1 MLLGIFSW
9 YNGMGNRF
17 MKKTTPIDG
26 GGAQLQHTYKEVFDI
41 LHALNQKS
49 IIAITD
55 RNGIITFVNDKFCE
69 ISQYESHELLGKTHQ
84 MVNSNY
90 HDDLFFEDM
99 WRTICKGDIWSGE
112 VRNRAKD
119 GSYYWV
125 DTTIVPFR
133 DTEGELYQFIAI
145 RNDITEKKNLEE
157 TLLKKTLED
166 PVTGLH
172 NANYFEQVVKKRMHI
187 GEEFYL
193 LYINIDDFKRINES
207 LGVQHSNEILKIV
220 GERLREIIPNDNEV
234 ITRIHGDEF
243 AVLLDPAYGEV
254 EEVIESIYQVFE
266 EPITYKQSFYY
277 MTLSIG
283 VTHYPT
289 YGETFEDLMQTAF
302 HAVKLA
308 KSKGKN
314 QFISFDSSMTININR
329 KFEIKNC
336 LHHSIQNQCFQVH
349 YQPQFNKNGELES
362 FEALVRW
369 NSETLGFVPPDE
381 FIPIAEETGLI
392 IPLGY
397 LLFDIVLQ
405 DLPKLQQSL
414 QKPVKV
420 GFNLSMKQFFDDHLF
435 TNIQSLCR
443 KYKIDP
449 SFIKLEITES
459 VAIKDP
465 DIVISLI
472 KQFKDVGMEVEL
484 DDYGTGYSSLQYLKN
499 LPITSVKI
507 DRSFI
512 QDITNSSKSR
522 AIVDATI
529 QVAHE
534 LGFHVIAEGVETAE
548 QVACLKDLE
557 CDYFQGYYFGK
568 PAPLESACH
577 SSIFVE

>member
-1 MLLGIFSW
+1 M
-9 YNGMGNRF
+9 
-17 MKKTTPIDG
+17 
-26 GGAQLQHTYKEVFDI
+26 QHTYKEVFDI

-55 RNGIITFVNDKFCE
+55 RNGVITFVNDKFCE
-69 ISQYESHELLGKTHQ
+69 ISKYESLELLGKTHRI
-84 MVNSNY
+84 VNSNY
-90 HDDLFFEDM
+90 HDDLFFEAM
-99 WRTICKGDIWSGE
+99 WRTICNGDIWSGE

-133 DTEGELYQFIAI
+133 DTEGELYQFVAI

-207 LGVQHSNEILKIV
+207 LGVHQSNEILQIV
-220 GERLREIIPNDNEV
+220 GERLRETISNDNEV

-254 EEVIESIYQVFE
+254 EEIIESIYQVFE

-289 YGETFEDLMQTAF
+289 HGAT
-302 HAVKLA
+302 
-308 KSKGKN
+308 
-314 QFISFDSSMTININR
+314 
-329 KFEIKNC
+329 
-336 LHHSIQNQCFQVH
+336 
-349 YQPQFNKNGELES
+349 

-369 NSETLGFVPPDE
+369 NPETLGFVSPGE

-397 LLFDIVLQ
+397 LLFDIVLR

-414 QKPVKV
+414 QKPVKI

-435 TNIQSLCR
+435 TNIQSLCK
-443 KYKIDP
+443 KYQIDP

-472 KQFKDVGMEVEL
+472 KQFKDAGMEVEL

-522 AIVDATI
+522 AIVAATI

-577 SSIFVE
+577 SPVFVE